1 MKYLS
6 KGKDGNFAAR
16 RRERGAKMASYIY
29 EECGDKYIK
38 KYLIDAGNLTSVHVL
53 GVSYFFEDGN
63 FRGRIQTSALN
74 TADVKRI
81 LNLNTKKER
90 LTDFALSTKYGVK
103 LNLTSIDPNGFND
116 VSSGEY
122 DETHI
127 SFEVKSCSAELSYK
141 RFDLEHG
148 ENGTTFIDKLTGWS
162 WCTISLH
169 EYKMKNNRTHY
180 NFWVVEVRHP

>member
-1 MKYLS
+1 
-6 KGKDGNFAAR
+6 
-16 RRERGAKMASYIY
+16 MASYIY

-90 LTDFALSTKYGVK
+90 LTDFALSTK
-103 LNLTSIDPNGFND
+103 LASNSTSPPSTPTVLMTSRREN
-116 VSSGEY
+116 
-122 DETHI
+122 TTRRTL
-127 SFEVKSCSAELSYK
+127 A
-141 RFDLEHG
+141 LE
-148 ENGTTFIDKLTGWS
+148 
-162 WCTISLH
+162 
-169 EYKMKNNRTHY
+169 
-180 NFWVVEVRHP
+180 